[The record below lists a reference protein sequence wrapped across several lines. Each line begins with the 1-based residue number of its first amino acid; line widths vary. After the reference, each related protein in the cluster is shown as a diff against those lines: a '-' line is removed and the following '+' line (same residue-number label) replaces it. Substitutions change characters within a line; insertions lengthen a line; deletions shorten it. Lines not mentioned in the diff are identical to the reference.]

1 MYKIITM
8 TLEDESV
15 EYVIYNVIKKREV
28 ARYSS
33 YEEAFQ
39 DIIGR

>member
-15 EYVIYNVIKKREV
+15 EYVIYNIIKKREV
-28 ARYSS
+28 ARYAT
-33 YEEAFQ
+33 YEEAYA
-39 DIIGR
+39 DLIGR

>member
-15 EYVIYNVIKKREV
+15 EYVVYNVIKKREI
-28 ARYSS
+28 ARYLS

>member
-1 MYKIITM
+1 M

-15 EYVIYNVIKKREV
+15 EYVIYNIIKKREV
-28 ARYSS
+28 ARYST
-33 YEEAFQ
+33 YDEAYA

>member
-1 MYKIITM
+1 M

-15 EYVIYNVIKKREV
+15 EYIIYNIIKKREV

-39 DIIGR
+39 DILGR

>member
-15 EYVIYNVIKKREV
+15 EYIIYNIIKKREV

-39 DIIGR
+39 DILGR